1 MQEEM
6 QKTKE
11 EIGCRQK
18 GRTESESYG
27 GAQTYMGIVDD
38 NLVEVQSGKDDL
50 LERILSPD
58 NLRKAYK
65 QVVGNKGA
73 GGVDKMGTSELLP
86 YLNLHL
92 SELIEKIK
100 SGKYKPTAVRR
111 VEIPKDNG
119 KKRQLGIPTVV
130 DRFIQQAISQVLSE
144 EYEPLFSDN
153 SFGFRPNRSAH
164 DAIKRVQHYAEEG
177 YRYCVDLDLERF
189 FDTVNHSK
197 LIQVLSE
204 RIKDGRVVSLIHK
217 YLNAGVMV
225 RHKYEE
231 TTEGVPQGGPL
242 SPILSNIILN
252 ELDKELE
259 RRGHPFVRY
268 ADDCIVL
275 VKILRATERVRDS
288 IATYVE
294 KKLFLKVNKEKTVM
308 GTLSGKK
315 FLGYSFY

>member
-1 MQEEM
+1 MQEGM
-6 QKTKE
+6 QKTSE
-11 EIGCRQK
+11 NVGCRQK
-18 GRTESESYG
+18 CRTESESYG
-27 GAQTYMGIVDD
+27 GAQTYIGIVDD
-38 NLVEVQSGKDDL
+38 SLVEVQLGKDDL
-50 LERILSPD
+50 LERILCPD

-73 GGVDKMGTSELLP
+73 GGVDKMETSELFP

-111 VEIPKDNG
+111 VEIAKDNG

-130 DRFIQQAISQVLSE
+130 DRFIQQAISQVLME
-144 EYEPLFSDN
+144 EYEPLFSGN

-164 DAIKRVQHYAEEG
+164 DAIKEVQRYAEEG
-177 YRYCVDLDLERF
+177 YRYCVGLDLERF

-204 RIKDGRVVSLIHK
+204 TIKDGRVVSLIHK
-217 YLNAGVMV
+217 YLNAGIMV

-231 TTEGVPQGGPL
+231 SIEGVPQGGPL
-242 SPILSNIILN
+242 SPILSNILLN

-275 VKILRATERVRDS
+275 VKSLRATERVRDS
-288 IATYVE
+288 IANYVE
-294 KKLFLKVNKEKTVM
+294 KELFLKVNKEKTVM
-308 GTLSGKK
+308 GTLAGKK

>member
-1 MQEEM
+1 MQEGM
-6 QKTKE
+6 QKTSE
-11 EIGCRQK
+11 NVGCRQK
-18 GRTESESYG
+18 CRTESESYG
-27 GAQTYMGIVDD
+27 GAQTYIGIVDD
-38 NLVEVQSGKDDL
+38 SLVEVQLGKDDL

-111 VEIPKDNG
+111 VEIAKDNG

-130 DRFIQQAISQVLSE
+130 DRFIQQAISQVLME
-144 EYEPLFSDN
+144 EYEPLFSAN

-164 DAIKRVQHYAEEG
+164 DAIKEVQRYAEEG
-177 YRYCVDLDLERF
+177 YRYCVGLDLERF

-204 RIKDGRVVSLIHK
+204 TIKDGRVVSLIHK
-217 YLNAGVMV
+217 YLNAGIMV

-231 TTEGVPQGGPL
+231 SIEGVPQGGPL
-242 SPILSNIILN
+242 SPILSNILLN

-275 VKILRATERVRDS
+275 VKSLRATERVRDS
-288 IATYVE
+288 IANYVE
-294 KKLFLKVNKEKTVM
+294 KELFLKVNKEKTVL
-308 GTLSGKK
+308 GTLAGKK